1 LVALI
6 LECCHHSHIA
16 SSDMFQTAWD
26 SRLEIDPTPTKDIP
40 RETKSKESTK
50 TKTSAGT
57 TQDREMDERSSP
69 VESKDRAAQTRG
81 EEVGE
86 RLPQRKPE
94 DLENKGSK
102 EDKSASTTMRST
114 PFFHG
119 TSHKELR
126 ALINARDN
134 HDVWAAML
142 EVEHPAQDW
151 WDAYQVLQQNQ
162 DPKQSVL
169 MMLIYQQNLHWL
181 NLRQIS
187 GLAHKVRFSSCQE
200 QYEELPSAESDAFAD
215 MPAGILWPKL
225 IICSA
230 NNDDLD
236 HNFALTVVQ
245 ELSASFDASM
255 AFVCCA
261 PDSGLPRDKAASGQN
276 GFLEELFCRTDL
288 AYHAGHGCGG
298 TLTNR
303 CGRALSFPGVSI
315 FREGVSKG
323 YQQCGVAQMHLVLA
337 QHWGHRR
344 HRASTFNC
352 ANQLLLL

>member
-1 LVALI
+1 
-6 LECCHHSHIA
+6 
-16 SSDMFQTAWD
+16 
-26 SRLEIDPTPTKDIP
+26 
-40 RETKSKESTK
+40 
-50 TKTSAGT
+50 
-57 TQDREMDERSSP
+57 MDERSSP
-69 VESKDRAAQTRG
+69 AESKDRAAQARG

-94 DLENKGSK
+94 DLEDKGSK

-187 GLAHKVRFSSCQE
+187 GLAYKVRFSSCQE

-298 TLTNR
+298 THESMRGGIVVPRCQYLPRRSVERIPAVWRCTNALGTR
-303 CGRALSFPGVSI
+303 SALAFKRGDTGDIEHQRPIAQINCSCFEGCSQGEEFSVGHLRQLHFSSRRRDFECGSF
-315 FREGVSKG
+315 
-323 YQQCGVAQMHLVLA
+323 C
-337 QHWGHRR
+337 
-344 HRASTFNC
+344 
-352 ANQLLLL
+352 